1 MKKGTIRLTVGAI
14 MSAFVISAA
23 AVSAAAVTTEDAQKT
38 ALDAVGLTEDKV
50 IFKPAHE
57 DFDDG
62 SAIIEV
68 DFFVPG
74 EVKYEFDIDAATGAI
89 REQSMDLWEAEDDFE
104 YASLIEAARG
114 GAVESGAAE
123 AAAGEITELQAKTI
137 AMKDAGLTPDAVTFS
152 KCHKDMD
159 DGMMRFEVELYTA
172 DGMEYSYDISAAD
185 GRILEKDADRD

>member
-1 MKKGTIRLTVGAI
+1 
-14 MSAFVISAA
+14 
-23 AVSAAAVTTEDAQKT
+23 
-38 ALDAVGLTEDKV
+38 
-50 IFKPAHE
+50 
-57 DFDDG
+57 
-62 SAIIEV
+62 
-68 DFFVPG
+68 
-74 EVKYEFDIDAATGAI
+74 
-89 REQSMDLWEAEDDFE
+89 MDLWEAEDDFE

-172 DGMEYSYDISAAD
+172 DGMEYSYDISVTD
-185 GRILEKDADRD
+185 GTILEKDADRD